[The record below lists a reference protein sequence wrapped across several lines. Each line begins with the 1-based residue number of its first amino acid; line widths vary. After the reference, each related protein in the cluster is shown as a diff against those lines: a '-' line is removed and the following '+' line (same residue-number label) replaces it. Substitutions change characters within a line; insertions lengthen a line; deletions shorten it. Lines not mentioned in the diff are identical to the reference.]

1 MRVGTNPSEKESS
14 LQAIRAVARPTN
26 REGRATM
33 ATTSIP
39 STTDRHALH
48 FAEARCSGEGE
59 ARDKFEKLL
68 GYVRGE
74 AMSRELHEVERGI
87 FVRLLELGLLLLRL
101 FLEAKGTGKLGE
113 GKVATREG
121 VQLRYHSMKLVTY
134 FSIFGTLAIER
145 AYYWDL
151 GEEGVCPLDA
161 VLNLPERRYSYLL
174 QEWGDQIGVGRAFEQ
189 VTKQIETWLRVKLW
203 SQAVQI
209 SMQDAAQDVDSFYE
223 QKPRPE
229 PASEAEFL
237 VSQLDGKGV
246 PIRREEPQGR
256 KLRLGTGEKPNKKK
270 EAIAYAVYSVD
281 PFVRTPE
288 DVVRE
293 VRDDATIV
301 EPEDRPE
308 RPEPQNKHT
317 RATLAGKDAAFA
329 EVRRLLD
336 SRDPKGTKTR
346 LVLTDGSEALQ
357 ERALRVLGALVAV
370 VLILDIW
377 HVLTYLWEASYAF
390 HEEGSAEAAR
400 WVMHKLRLLCEGK
413 VGYVIGD
420 LRRKL
425 GEGGFKKSRRKALT
439 KAIRYMDRNRRFM
452 RYDEYLARGYPIG
465 SGVAEGACRHVVR
478 DRMELAGMRW
488 SVAGAQ
494 AVLDM
499 RSVEINGDW
508 SSFWEYRTRQE
519 SERLYAHL
527 DIEDLAK
534 RAKCAA

>member
-1 MRVGTNPSEKESS
+1 MRVGTSPSEKKSS

-39 STTDRHALH
+39 TATDKHALH
-48 FAEARCSGEGE
+48 AAERCCAGEAE
-59 ARDKFEKLL
+59 ARDKFEELL
-68 GYVRGE
+68 RYVRAD
-74 AMSRELHEVERGI
+74 AMSEELHEVERGI
-87 FVRLLELGLLLLRL
+87 FVRLLELGLVLLRL
-101 FLEAKGTGKLGE
+101 FLEAKGTGKLTE
-113 GKVATREG
+113 GKVVTRDG
-121 VQLRYHSMKLVTY
+121 AQLPYHSLKRVAY
-134 FSIFGTLAIER
+134 FSIFGTVSIER
-145 AYYWDL
+145 AYYWDVW
-151 GEEGVCPLDA
+151 EEGVCPLDA

-203 SQAVQI
+203 SQAVQV
-209 SMQDAAQDVDSFYE
+209 SMQDAAKDVDSFYE

-229 PASEAEFL
+229 PDSEAEFL
-237 VSQLDGKGV
+237 VAQLDGKGV
-246 PIRREEPQGR
+246 PIRREEPHGR
-256 KLRLGTGEKPNKKK
+256 KLRLGSGEKPNKKK

-281 PFVRTPE
+281 PFVRATE
-288 DVVRE
+288 DVLCE

-301 EPEDRPE
+301 EPKDRPE
-308 RPEPQNKHT
+308 RPKPQNKHT

-336 SRDPKGTKTR
+336 SRDPEGTKTR

-357 ERALRVLGALVAV
+357 ERALRILGAFVAV

-390 HEEGSAEAAR
+390 HDEGSAEAAR

-425 GEGGFKKSRRKALT
+425 GEGDFKKSRRKALT

-452 RYDEYLARGYPIG
+452 RYDQYLARGYPIG

-488 SVAGAQ
+488 SPGGAQ

-508 SSFWEYRTRQE
+508 SAFWDYRTQRE
-519 SERLYAHL
+519 KKRLYAHL
-527 DIEDLAK
+527 DVEDLAQ
-534 RAKCAA
+534 RARSAA